1 MIDRSGT
8 MLYHINNLNVQNER
22 VTYQMATGKILNKG
36 SDDSVLHSTVINI
49 EDKLRVTEGLK
60 TQIHKSKALN
70 DTADDTMGE
79 TKLSLENVKLDLM
92 KALNSGMARSDKLA
106 VATNLEGIRDNII
119 DRVNTNIDG
128 EYIFT
133 GSVTT
138 KQTLVKDDDFDIN
151 GKVEFGGDAFLRK
164 IAVQPG
170 SYRDRGITAYDAIF
184 HNSSTATANSEFT
197 WSEGDRVIDEYNHE
211 WKVLDENG
219 AIYDPNDTSVTPTSL
234 QKYDHDGKI
243 MDTALYPESNI
254 AINSFTPQAESNSG
268 NMAKKATFTINQ
280 LPTEPEGRLFEA
292 KHNYLDDLNVAIN
305 ALKGN
310 YTKLD
315 GTRGVV
321 ATDSQVTD
329 ILKTS
334 LTNTTTQYDAT
345 NVGHGELGGRNH
357 VFDVSYE
364 KLTTQETHYNIL
376 LTENGNADL
385 AKLAMESKSLEMTY
399 QSLYST
405 ISKMNNL
412 TLLDYIK

>member
-22 VTYQMATGKILNKG
+22 VSYQMATGKVLDKG
-36 SDDSVLHSTVINI
+36 SDDAVLHSTVINI
-49 EDKLRVTEGLK
+49 EDKLRVTEGLM
-60 TQIHKSKALN
+60 TQIEKSKALN
-70 DTADDTMGE
+70 DTADDTMSE

-92 KALNSGMARSDKLA
+92 KALNSGVDRTDKLA
-106 VATNLEGIRDNII
+106 IATNLEGIRDNII
-119 DRVNTNIDG
+119 DRVNTEIDG
-128 EYIFT
+128 EYIFA

-138 KQTLVKDDDFDIN
+138 NRTLVKDADFDTN
-151 GKVEFGGDAFLRK
+151 GKVEFGGDSFLRE

-184 HNSSTATANSEFT
+184 YNASTATAGTEFT

-211 WKVLDENG
+211 WKVLDGNG
-219 AIYDPNDTSVTPTSL
+219 AIYDPNDTSATPSSL
-234 QKYDHDGKI
+234 QKYDHNGVI
-243 MDTALYPESNI
+243 MDTVLYPESNI
-254 AINSFTPQAESNSG
+254 AIDSFNPQVESNG
-268 NMAKKATFTINQ
+268 DLAVKATFTINT
-280 LPTEPEGRLFEA
+280 LPTQPEGRLFEA

-315 GTRGVV
+315 GSRGIV
-321 ATDSQVTD
+321 ATDAQVTD

-334 LTNTTTQYDAT
+334 LTSTTNQYDAT

-364 KLTTQETHYNIL
+364 KLRTQEIHYNML
-376 LTENGNADL
+376 LVENDSADL

>member
-22 VTYQMATGKILNKG
+22 VTYQMATGKILDKG
-36 SDDSVLHSTVINI
+36 SDDAVLHATVINI
-49 EDKLRVTEGLK
+49 EDKLRVTQGLQ
-60 TQIHKSKALN
+60 TQINKSKALN
-70 DTADDTMGE
+70 DTADATMSE
-79 TKLSLENVKLDLM
+79 TKKSLENIKLDLM
-92 KALNSGMARSDKLA
+92 KALNSGVDRSDKLA
-106 VATNLEGIRDNII
+106 IATNIEGIRDNII
-119 DRVNTNIDG
+119 DAVNTEIDG
-128 EYIFT
+128 EYIFA

-138 KQTLVKDDDFDIN
+138 KQTLVKDDKFDIN

-184 HNSSTATANSEFT
+184 YNASTATANSEFT

-211 WKVLDENG
+211 WKVLDQNG
-219 AIYDPNDTSVTPTSL
+219 AIYDPNDTSATPTSL
-234 QKYDHDGKI
+234 QQYDHNGVI
-243 MDTALYPESNI
+243 MDTVLYPESNI
-254 AINSFTPQAESNSG
+254 AIDSFEPQVESNSG
-268 NMAKKATFTINQ
+268 NLPVKAKFTINT
-280 LPTEPEGRLFEA
+280 LPKEPEGRLFEA
-292 KHNYLDDLNVAIN
+292 KHNYLDDLNVALN

-321 ATDSQVTD
+321 ATDGQVTD
-329 ILKTS
+329 ILKKS

-357 VFDVSYE
+357 VFDVSAE
-364 KLTTQETHYNIL
+364 KLRTQETHYNML
-376 LTENGNADL
+376 LVENDSADL
-385 AKLAMESKSLEMTY
+385 PKLAMESKSLEMTY

-412 TLLDYIK
+412 TLLDYLK